1 MTDRCQYCWET
12 ITLDTDGVW
21 LDSHDNVVCY
31 LPPPNLNG
39 HTQGLH
45 YPHTHGPHCPKGV
58 RK

>member
-31 LPPPNLNG
+31 LPPPSLNG

-45 YPHTHGPHCPKGV
+45 YPYPKGV